1 MDFFKYIHAVG
12 TGEKGNRDLTLQ
24 EAKDM
29 MEQVLKQEVYP
40 EQVAAFLLGWRL
52 KPETTDEFRG
62 VVEACDGFIKKTPVA
77 NSLEL
82 GYPFDGKVNNP
93 FMFPLIAKVLQDA
106 DLELVVVGDDLT
118 PAKAGITLKEVATNI
133 VLPSNAH
140 YFDRA
145 NFFKEMHDLT
155 PLRMR
160 LGLRTGLNTIEKLTH
175 VASSEFA
182 ITGVF
187 HKPFVKKYVEVFSHR
202 YKQFGLIQ
210 GNEGTPELFSKGRL
224 WVVNGDDV
232 EEFVIDPAY
241 YGINYTKSWE
251 KITLEESL
259 EQTNNPSSEFLK
271 LARLNAA
278 LYLFVSQKA
287 KTIEEAYEK
296 LNG

>member
-12 TGEKGNRDLTLQ
+12 TGVKGNRDLTLK
-24 EAKDM
+24 ESKEM
-29 MEQVLKQEVYP
+29 MEAVLRGEVHS

-62 VVEACDGFIKKTPVA
+62 VVAACDEFIKKTPIA
-77 NSLEL
+77 NSIEL

-93 FMFPLIAKVLQDA
+93 FIFPLVAKVLQKS
-106 DLELVVVGDDLT
+106 DLNLVVVGDDLT
-118 PAKAGITLKEVATNI
+118 PAKFGITLKEVSTNI
-133 VLPSNAH
+133 ELPKNAH

-160 LGLRTGLNTIEKLTH
+160 LGLRTGLNTIEKLTN

-187 HKPFVKKYVEVFSHR
+187 HKPFVKKYVEVFSSK
-202 YKQFGLIQ
+202 YKHFALIQ

-224 WVVNGDDV
+224 WIAKEGAL
-232 EEFVIDPAY
+232 EEFIVDPAY

-271 LARLNAA
+271 LATLNAA
-278 LYLFVSQKA
+278 LYLFVAQKA
-287 KTIEEAYEK
+287 SSIDEAYEK